1 MAQTAFQKFI
11 AENKKDFILFQLEI
25 LLKEAGNDITKKND
39 AVNVIAESLSKLNK
53 AEDFTKKQEY
63 IHQCA
68 TF

>member
-1 MAQTAFQKFI
+1 M
-11 AENKKDFILFQLEI
+11 EI

-53 AEDFTKKQEY
+53 AEDFTRRQEY

-68 TF
+68 TVLKIDESGLITSCK